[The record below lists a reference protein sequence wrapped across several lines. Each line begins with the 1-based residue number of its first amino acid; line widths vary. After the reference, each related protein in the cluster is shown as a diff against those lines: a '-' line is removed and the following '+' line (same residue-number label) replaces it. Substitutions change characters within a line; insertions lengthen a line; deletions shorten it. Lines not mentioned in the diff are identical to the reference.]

1 MYDAQSIALC
11 MVIDTTFLHQAEGSS
26 KTKGHLSMP
35 ETGEHQKQQTPPDG
49 RAPIIKL
56 SDVVTTLNTL
66 HYFLRTAIMFFII
79 KTGILWK
86 KMKP

>member
-1 MYDAQSIALC
+1 
-11 MVIDTTFLHQAEGSS
+11 
-26 KTKGHLSMP
+26 MP